1 MKQKKKWIRCSL
13 AVILIVLFVW
23 TLWGNT
29 ALEAN
34 EYEIISDR
42 IPQSFAGF
50 RIAQVSDI
58 TRSA

>member
-1 MKQKKKWIRCSL
+1 MKRKMKWVLSF
-13 AVILIVLFVW
+13 AVIILIVLTVW

-29 ALEAN
+29 ALEVN
-34 EYEIISDR
+34 EFEIKSGR
-42 IPQSFAGF
+42 IPQNFDGF